1 MRSSVWPINEDLN
14 KTNLTTNEQRS
25 RRNVWHVVRFFESR
39 EKSLEAIEKSVSRSR
54 DVDDEMSDDKI
65 NQLVRKL
72 TVQRI
77 GLRQAHALS
86 AVRARRHEFET
97 YNSNR
102 KNRSN
107 ANGARNSVGY
117 SFMTGVVN

>member
-1 MRSSVWPINEDLN
+1 MNEDLN
-14 KTNLTTNEQRS
+14 KTSTNLTVNELRS
-25 RRNVWHVVRFFESR
+25 RRNVWHVVKFFESR
-39 EKSLEAIEKSVSRSR
+39 DRSLEVIEKSVSRSR
-54 DVDDEMSDDKI
+54 DGEEIGEDKI

-97 YNSNR
+97 YNNNR

-107 ANGARNSVGY
+107 AHGARNSVGY
-117 SFMTGVVN
+117 SFMVGVMPHRLE

>member
-1 MRSSVWPINEDLN
+1 MGE
-14 KTNLTTNEQRS
+14 
-25 RRNVWHVVRFFESR
+25 
-39 EKSLEAIEKSVSRSR
+39 
-54 DVDDEMSDDKI
+54 DKI

-86 AVRARRHEFET
+86 AVRARRHEFDT

-117 SFMTGVVN
+117 SFAAGGISQRLE